1 MEKCSRRSVLLHMV
15 IAAVLFSFVPVSTSI
30 PFILFHGIGD
40 KCSGGVSNFTQLLSN
55 LSGSPGSCLEIG
67 NGENDSW
74 FMPLTKQTSLA
85 CEKVKQMKELSQGYN
100 IVAES
105 QGNLVARGLI
115 EFCDNAPPVINY
127 VSLGGPHAGIAAIPK
142 CTSGPLCAI
151 AEALLKSAIYND
163 FIQDH
168 LAPSGFVKIPSQISK
183 YLAHSKYLPKLNN
196 ERPDEKNSTFN
207 DRFASLHNLVLVM
220 FQNDTTLIPK
230 ETAWFGYYQDGGF
243 DTLLSPQQT
252 KLYKED
258 WIGLKALD
266 VAGKVKFES
275 VLGDHLVISDEEV
288 EEYVVPYLM
297 QNEDFEFLSHNLTC
311 DYCDSN

>member
-1 MEKCSRRSVLLHMV
+1 MEKCFRRSVLLYTV
-15 IAAVLFSFVPVSTSI
+15 VAAVLFSFVPVSISI

-74 FMPLTKQTSLA
+74 FMPLIKQTSLA
-85 CEKVKQMKELSQGYN
+85 CEKVKQMEELSQGYN

-142 CTSGPLCAI
+142 CDAGPFCAI
-151 AEALLKSAIYND
+151 AEDLMKLAIYND
-163 FIQDH
+163 FVQEHI
-168 LAPSGFVKIPSQISK
+168 APSGYVKIPGQMSN
-183 YLAHSKYLPKLNN
+183 YLEHSKYLPKLNN
-196 ERPDEKNSTFN
+196 ERPEERNSTFKE
-207 DRFASLHNLVLVM
+207 RFASLHNLVLVM
-220 FQNDTTLIPK
+220 FQKDTTLIPK
-230 ETAWFGYYQDGGF
+230 ETAWFGYYQDEGF
-243 DTLLSPQQT
+243 DTLLSTKQT
-252 KLYKED
+252 KLYRED

-275 VLGDHLVISDEEV
+275 VLGDHLSISDEEV
-288 EEYVVPYLM
+288 GEYVVPYLM
-297 QNEDFEFLSHNLTC
+297 QS
-311 DYCDSN
+311 SM